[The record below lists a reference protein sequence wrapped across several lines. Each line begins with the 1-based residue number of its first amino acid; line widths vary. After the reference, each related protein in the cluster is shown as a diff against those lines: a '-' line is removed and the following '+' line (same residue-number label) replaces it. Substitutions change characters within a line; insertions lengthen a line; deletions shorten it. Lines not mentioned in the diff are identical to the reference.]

1 MNTEQ
6 RLNQLEARLDNL
18 QQAFIQAQRNQVPT
32 TSKVYDTASKV
43 TEITPTTFTKKAS
56 IDATS
61 VTFEDVPS
69 GNMTVYCPVA
79 YTSTR
84 IGNRVVVEF
93 DALKEAT
100 DITISII

>member
-1 MNTEQ
+1 MEERIK
-6 RLNQLEARLDNL
+6 RLEVQLASL
-18 QQAFIQAQRNQVPT
+18 QAAFIQSQKNQTPVT
-32 TSKVYDTASKV
+32 AKVDDTASKV
-43 TEITPTTFTKKAS
+43 TEITPTTMTKKAS

-84 IGNRVVVEF
+84 TGNRVIVEF

>member
-1 MNTEQ
+1 M
-6 RLNQLEARLDNL
+6 
-18 QQAFIQAQRNQVPT
+18 
-32 TSKVYDTASKV
+32 
-43 TEITPTTFTKKAS
+43 TKKAS

-84 IGNRVVVEF
+84 AGNRVIVEF